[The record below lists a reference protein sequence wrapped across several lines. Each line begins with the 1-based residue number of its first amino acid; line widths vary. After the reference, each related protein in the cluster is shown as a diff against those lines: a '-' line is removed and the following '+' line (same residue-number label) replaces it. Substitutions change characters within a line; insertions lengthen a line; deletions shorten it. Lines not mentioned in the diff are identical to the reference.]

1 MNLIELTTPPPAA
14 IPVRDF
20 ADHLRLGSG
29 FADDGS
35 QDPLLEGYLRAA
47 IAAIEGRT
55 GKVLLQRDFS
65 WELTRWY
72 APDRQGLPVGPVG
85 AVSAVTLITRDGAET
100 AVDPAAYA
108 LRRDL
113 YRPELAASAL
123 PAIPTGGLVRIDFM
137 AGFGPAWSDVP
148 ADLAQAV
155 FLLAAGSYEARS
167 QAHGAGGTM
176 PFGVLA
182 LIERY
187 RTVRLLGDLL

>member
-1 MNLIELTTPPPAA
+1 MNLIELTTPFSAA

-35 QDPLLEGYLRAA
+35 QDALLEGYLRAA

-55 GKVLLQRDFS
+55 GKVLLQKDYS
-65 WELTRWY
+65 WDLTRWY
-72 APDRQGLPVGPVG
+72 APNRQGLPVGPVS
-85 AVSAVTLITRDGAET
+85 AVSAVTLISRDGTET
-100 AVDPAAYA
+100 LADPADYT

-113 YRPELAASAL
+113 FRPEIVASTL
-123 PAIPTGGLVRIDFM
+123 PSIPAGGLVRIDFT

-155 FLLAAGSYEARS
+155 FLLAASNYEARS
-167 QAHGAGGTM
+167 EAHGAGGTM

-187 RTVRLLGDLL
+187 KTVRLLGDLL